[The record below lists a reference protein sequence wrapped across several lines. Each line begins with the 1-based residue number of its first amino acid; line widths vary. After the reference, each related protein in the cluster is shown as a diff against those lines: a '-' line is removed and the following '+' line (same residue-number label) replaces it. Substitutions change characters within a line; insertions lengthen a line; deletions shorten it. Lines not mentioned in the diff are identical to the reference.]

1 MVRPVGS
8 GVVETSK
15 NDYYSLSLTT
25 EAVRVY
31 ARTSSPTKPVT
42 LATLKPGDRA
52 VITAIDSGEPMAAAK
67 LAARGIVPGIEIG
80 ILRAGDP
87 CLIGIDQE
95 RWALNQIEACS
106 IHVDVLESKR
116 RTLRQLF
123 GRS

>member
-1 MVRPVGS
+1 M
-8 GVVETSK
+8 
-15 NDYYSLSLTT
+15 
-25 EAVRVY
+25 Y

-52 VITAIDSGEPMAAAK
+52 IITAIDSREPMAAAK

-106 IHVDVLESKR
+106 IQVDVLESKR